1 MHVRSHRCNPRRG
14 RIHPGRAHAVG
25 WRRPPQAGF
34 ALLALLL
41 IVALSGLALAS
52 AAQVWSTASRRDKEV
67 ELLRM
72 GMEFRDAIRS
82 YVISSPGAQQFP
94 TRLEDL
100 LLDPRFPSVKR
111 HLRRI
116 YADPLTGVPDWG
128 LIRSGDAIIGVHS
141 LAEGRPL
148 KTALDPKLGIADEAA
163 TYADWKFVY
172 QPEADA
178 GAAPGIVDDHAHTS
192 GEPDTHPDPPPDMLH
207 TEH

>member
-1 MHVRSHRCNPRRG
+1 MCSGGYGLWRRC
-14 RIHPGRAHAVG
+14 IHPDVAHTAG
-25 WRRPPQAGF
+25 SRPLVQTGF

-41 IVALSGLALAS
+41 IIALSGLALAS
-52 AAQVWSTASRRDKEV
+52 AAQVWSTVSRRDKEV

-82 YVISSPGAQQFP
+82 YVASSPGAQQFP
-94 TRLEDL
+94 VRLEDL

-116 YADPLTGVPDWG
+116 YADPLTGKPDWG

-172 QPEADA
+172 QPEVDT
-178 GAAPGIVDDHAHTS
+178 GVTTGIVDDHEHPA
-192 GEPDTHPDPPPDMLH
+192 GEPDTHPDLPPD
-207 TEH
+207 TGGR

>member
-1 MHVRSHRCNPRRG
+1 MSERAGHGQGRPCLLGLVMHVRSHRCNPWRG

-25 WRRPPQAGF
+25 WHRPPQAGF

-141 LAEGRPL
+141 RPRAGR
-148 KTALDPKLGIADEAA
+148 
-163 TYADWKFVY
+163 
-172 QPEADA
+172 
-178 GAAPGIVDDHAHTS
+178 
-192 GEPDTHPDPPPDMLH
+192 
-207 TEH
+207 